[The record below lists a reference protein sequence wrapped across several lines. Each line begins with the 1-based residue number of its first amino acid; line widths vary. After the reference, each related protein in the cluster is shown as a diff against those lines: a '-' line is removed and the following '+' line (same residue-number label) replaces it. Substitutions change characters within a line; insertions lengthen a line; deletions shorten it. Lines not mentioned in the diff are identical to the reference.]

1 MMVPIDFEGKWRI
14 WIVQFAILSQT
25 SSDFTYKFSTEIEAV
40 VNILFKIIFYE
51 LNEYFYRDI
60 SSVQLLKFRYLS
72 LIQFDICNLGLSIVS
87 IISMGVIDRKP
98 SMMVSYHRYYLVP
111 YHYFD
116 EISKYGNTDVSRYK
130 KVKCV
135 RGGNWK
141 RTKKV
146 TQQKQLKIVAFDCSQ
161 RLIREY
167 WILYYCKFSF
177 WYILHMNLEKSKTNC
192 FNNSSIISMV

>member
-1 MMVPIDFEGKWRI
+1 MVPIDFEGKWRI

-72 LIQFDICNLGLSIVS
+72 LIQFDICNLGPSIVS

-98 SMMVSYHRYYLVP
+98 SMMVSYHR
-111 YHYFD
+111 
-116 EISKYGNTDVSRYK
+116 EYGNTVVSRYK

-167 WILYYCKFSF
+167 WILYY
-177 WYILHMNLEKSKTNC
+177 
-192 FNNSSIISMV
+192 